1 MKDLLRKGGI
11 GFTVL
16 LTCAAF
22 TVISPFYPSV
32 ALRQGVPHWL
42 IGSIFS
48 TFPVASLLLSFILPQ
63 IMQKVGRTVVLIT
76 GILLVSAS
84 NILISFLSY
93 TSRAISGFGSACCD
107 ISSTAILSTDYPSQ
121 VTALM
126 AVINI
131 FRGLGLIVGPIIGSL
146 LFSIGGFSTSCRSF
160 GFIGIIWAPIMY
172 YLVGPSKTY
181 AFSKKH
187 NNFLR
192 ILSVKTVK
200 FILLLDLS
208 HDSSFFNLIRLS
220 SV

>member
-84 NILISFLSY
+84 NILISFLESFDPVQAIALSY

-200 FILLLDLS
+200 FI
-208 HDSSFFNLIRLS
+208 
-220 SV
+220 